1 MKRAVVTLQDHI
13 APHCCSQCGAFDLG
27 TQWKHIHRQWN
38 IYLDTSSQTSSLRSY
53 IPIMLDL
60 EAIRALAEP
69 NAELTA
75 FLASPDR
82 PTPPNLPD
90 IASRRAFTKQRSRN
104 SIAKPHAGVKETPLT
119 IPLTYAGS
127 GVNSSSILVAP
138 TDLSTTKVHPLVCL
152 FYGGG
157 FVQGE
162 PEQLV
167 PLARGLASLF
177 GCISVCAE
185 YRLAPEHPFPAQ
197 AQDGWDILQWAA
209 KNAATLGATPEHGFI
224 VGGVSAGG
232 NISAVIAQKAKDEGL
247 TPKLTG
253 QYLSIPAL
261 FGPGTVPK
269 GYEEYWISHVQNADG
284 PGLNKAA
291 IDMTNAT
298 WKPDWT
304 STWASPANA
313 PSGAKG
319 LPKAYLQVDGADPL
333 RDDGLI
339 YEDILK
345 TAGVET
351 KLDIYPGLPHG
362 HFAFFPSL
370 KVSQEAVVDMGK
382 GFGWLLGMKVDENEA
397 RKAMERPAGA

>member
-1 MKRAVVTLQDHI
+1 
-13 APHCCSQCGAFDLG
+13 
-27 TQWKHIHRQWN
+27 
-38 IYLDTSSQTSSLRSY
+38 
-53 IPIMLDL
+53 MLDL
-60 EAIRALAEP
+60 EAIRALAKP
-69 NAELTA
+69 NAEFAA
-75 FLASPDR
+75 FLASGDAPI
-82 PTPPNLPD
+82 PPNLPD

-119 IPLTYAGS
+119 IPLTHAGS
-127 GVNSSSILVAP
+127 GVNSASILVAP
-138 TDLSTTKVHPLVCL
+138 TDLSITKVHPLVVL

-209 KNAATLGATPEHGFI
+209 KNAASLGATPEQGFI

-232 NISAVIAQKAKDEGL
+232 NISAVLAQKAKDEGL

-253 QYLSIPAL
+253 QYLSIPVL
-261 FGPGTVPK
+261 FGAGTVPAE
-269 GYEEYWISHVQNADG
+269 YEKYWISHEQNADA
-284 PGLNKAA
+284 PGFNKAA
-291 IDMTNAT
+291 IELLNAA
-298 WKPDWT
+298 WQPEWT
-304 STWASPANA
+304 SQWASPTNS
-313 PSGAKG
+313 PSGPNG
-319 LPKAYLQVDGADPL
+319 LPKAYFQVCGADPL

-339 YEDILK
+339 YEDILSK
-345 TAGVET
+345 AGVET
-351 KLDIYPGLPHG
+351 KMDIYQGLPHA
-362 HFAFFPSL
+362 FWAFFFQL

-382 GFGWLLGMKVDENEA
+382 GFGWLLGMKLDEIEA
-397 RKAMERPAGA
+397 RKVMERPASG